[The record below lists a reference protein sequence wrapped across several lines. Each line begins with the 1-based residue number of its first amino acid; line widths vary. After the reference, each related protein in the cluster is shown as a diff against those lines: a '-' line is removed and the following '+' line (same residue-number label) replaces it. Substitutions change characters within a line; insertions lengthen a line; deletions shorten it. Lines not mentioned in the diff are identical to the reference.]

1 MKNIVYID
9 VDTEREDAVRIG
21 KTPDFKTPEVPS
33 PEDQEVCQND
43 IMCMAEGI
51 ILIAKH
57 MEKAEY
63 QTLEDTISEIIAQL
77 ETGLADNSEPSKD
90 NG

>member
-33 PEDQEVCQND
+33 QEDLDVCQAD

-63 QTLEDTISEIIAQL
+63 QTLGDTIEDIVNQL
-77 ETGLADNSEPSKD
+77 NQGLEDNSEED